1 MANYI
6 PLSPS
11 EFWKSLKV
19 SDYEF
24 LCLKC
29 ISVGIFEMW
38 TVKDIHLYLHKADV
52 KATIS
57 VFNES

>member
-29 ISVGIFEMW
+29 ISVGILVQNFW
-38 TVKDIHLYLHKADV
+38 DVNSKGLHKADV